1 VRLSFEILSAAE
13 ATAIHDASVAVL
25 GRTGMRFGSAALL
38 DGLARAGARVD
49 HNSGTARIPAS
60 LVEASLEATRSAL
73 ATGRRIHLLNGVTSE
88 RGSAE
93 RGAAPLAAPQGSPP
107 RGAGIHAK
115 MSGGCER
122 ILDWDLQALRA
133 ASEEDLRRLVILGE
147 KIPEVA
153 FVGNPVVLPGDER
166 MRRIRTAALVAKL
179 TSKVGS
185 MEIWDER
192 DIDVMAEL
200 GTVVRGSRAAFL
212 DRPCLLTAKE
222 TISPLFLDAKAGA
235 ILLGLAA
242 RGLPCTIIPMPIAG
256 LSAPASLLGAVVVA
270 NAESLGTMC
279 AIRSVHPEALVGAGV
294 ISGILDMRTGAVSFS
309 APEAVLQDLALADL
323 YRVSYGMDF
332 LIGSG
337 YTDAKYP
344 SSHVLAEKALK
355 FLFARL
361 SGRGTHPVGLLNAGS
376 VFSAEQAFVDLEIC
390 RAIHA
395 HLEPKAGFAAG
406 QNAGK
411 AAGADPL
418 AELVSLIDE
427 VGPRGSFA
435 ETAHTLAHFREQWL
449 PRILDRTGFVSLE
462 QSRGGDPYRAAHA
475 EIERLLAEGP
485 SWEIGPHEASAI
497 DGIVAAAEKSFS

>member
-1 VRLSFEILSAAE
+1 VRQSFEILSAAE

-38 DGLARAGARVD
+38 AGLARAGARVD
-49 HNSGTARIPAS
+49 RGSGTARIPAS
-60 LVEASLEATRSAL
+60 LVEASLDATRSAL
-73 ATGRRIHLLNGVTSE
+73 AIGRRMHLLNGVTSE

-93 RGAAPLAAPQGSPP
+93 RGAAPHGL
-107 RGAGIHAK
+107 GIQAK

-122 ILDWDLQALRA
+122 ILDWDLQTLRA
-133 ASEEDLRRLVILGE
+133 PSEEDLRRLVILGE

-179 TSKVGS
+179 TRKVGS

-192 DIDVMAEL
+192 EIDVMAEL

-270 NAESLGTMC
+270 NAEALGTIC

-309 APEAVLQDLALADL
+309 APEAALQDLALADL

-344 SSHVLAEKALK
+344 SSHVLAEKAMK

-395 HLEPKAGFAAG
+395 HLEPKAGFE
-406 QNAGK
+406 AGK
-411 AAGADPL
+411 ASSAAAL
-418 AELVSLIDE
+418 AELVSVIDG
-427 VGPRGSFA
+427 VGPQGSFA

-449 PRILDRTGFVSLE
+449 PRILDRTGFASLE

-475 EIERLLAEGP
+475 EVERLLAKGP
-485 SWEIGPHEASAI
+485 SWEIGLHEARAI

>member
-1 VRLSFEILSAAE
+1 VRLSFDILSAAE

-49 HNSGTARIPAS
+49 RSSGTARIPAS
-60 LVEASLEATRSAL
+60 LVEASLDATRSAL
-73 ATGRRIHLLNGVTSE
+73 ATGRRMHLLNGVTSE
-88 RGSAE
+88 RGSA
-93 RGAAPLAAPQGSPP
+93 PLVTPP
-107 RGAGIHAK
+107 HGVGIQAK

-122 ILDWDLQALRA
+122 ILDWDRQALRA
-133 ASEEDLRRLVILGE
+133 PNEEDLRELVMIGE

-166 MRRIRTAALVAKL
+166 MRRIRTAALVARL
-179 TSKVGS
+179 TRKVGS

-192 DIDVMAEL
+192 EIDVMAEL
-200 GTVVRGSRAAFL
+200 GTVARGSRSAFL

-270 NAESLGTMC
+270 NAEILGVMC
-279 AIRSVHPEALVGAGV
+279 AIRSVHPEALVGAGA

-309 APEAVLQDLALADL
+309 APEAALQDLALADL

-332 LIGSG
+332 LVGSG

-344 SSHVLAEKALK
+344 SSQVSAEKALK

-361 SGRGTHPVGLLNAGS
+361 SGRGTHPVGLINAGS

-395 HLEPKAGFAAG
+395 HIDPKAGFAAG
-406 QNAGK
+406 NDAGND
-411 AAGADPL
+411 AGAAAL
-418 AELVSLIDE
+418 ADLVSVIDA
-427 VGPRGSFA
+427 VGPQGSFA

-449 PRILDRTGFVSLE
+449 PRILDRTGFASLE

-475 EIERLLAEGP
+475 EVERLISEGP
-485 SWEIGPHEASAI
+485 SWEIGLHEARAI

>member
-1 VRLSFEILSAAE
+1 VRLSFEILSATE
-13 ATAIHDASVAVL
+13 AAAIHDASVAVL

-38 DGLARAGARVD
+38 DGLSRAGARVD
-49 HNSGTARIPAS
+49 RNSGTARIPAS
-60 LVEASLEATRSAL
+60 LVEASLDATRSAL
-73 ATGRRIHLLNGVTSE
+73 ATGRRMHLLNGVTSE
-88 RGSAE
+88 RG
-93 RGAAPLAAPQGSPP
+93 AAPQGAAP
-107 RGAGIHAK
+107 RSLGIQAK

-133 ASEEDLRRLVILGE
+133 PSEEDLRRLVMVGE

-179 TSKVGS
+179 TRKVGS

-192 DIDVMAEL
+192 EIDVMAEL
-200 GTVVRGSRAAFL
+200 GMVVRGSRAAFL
-212 DRPCLLTAKE
+212 AKPCLLTAKE

-279 AIRSVHPEALVGAGV
+279 AIRSVHPEALVGAGA

-309 APEAVLQDLALADL
+309 APEAALQDLALADL

-337 YTDAKYP
+337 YTDAKHP
-344 SSHVLAEKALK
+344 SAHVLAEKTMK

-376 VFSAEQAFVDLEIC
+376 AFSAEQAFVDLEIC

-395 HLEPKAGFAAG
+395 HLEPRVGFEAGDD
-406 QNAGK
+406 AGK
-411 AAGADPL
+411 AAL
-418 AELVSLIDE
+418 AELVSVIDT
-427 VGPRGSFA
+427 VGPQGSFA

-475 EIERLLAEGP
+475 EAERLIAEGP
-485 SWEIGPHEASAI
+485 SWEIGPHEARAI